1 MKNPS
6 TRFRKGK
13 RDVNARNGLVMIF
26 VCTKFSVRVRACSQ
40 CCVAFISVSIC
51 HALRK
56 RTPFSAWW
64 VLQEGIGEKRWTG
77 TPKHLFLSC
86 QYKRI
91 LNAMNETNIPF
102 HGSVQTSQVAKT
114 LRNIMRPN
122 PAKARPKKK
131 VNVLL
136 WLMWV
141 MMIFNLSH
149 TGLLVAMLPM
159 LLKVPWTLTVTSALP
174 HIFSFSPII
183 VSRQWVV
190 CRCCCASLAR
200 TRGGLKSTPRGRIVV
215 ISTLQ
220 IRGWKY
226 EEYTYVFVHIYIAFH
241 TSLLG

>member
-77 TPKHLFLSC
+77 TPKHLFLSW

-122 PAKARPKKK
+122 PAKARPKKRWTFFCGWCGWWWYSIYLTPGCW
-131 VNVLL
+131 LL
-136 WLMWV
+136 CYLCCSRCPGPWLSQAPCP
-141 MMIFNLSH
+141 IYSLFLPSLCQ
-149 TGLLVAMLPM
+149 GSESSAVAAAP
-159 LLKVPWTLTVTSALP
+159 ALP
-174 HIFSFSPII
+174 GQEVGWSPHQG
-183 VSRQWVV
+183 VG
-190 CRCCCASLAR
+190 SL
-200 TRGGLKSTPRGRIVV
+200 
-215 ISTLQ
+215 
-220 IRGWKY
+220 
-226 EEYTYVFVHIYIAFH
+226 
-241 TSLLG
+241 